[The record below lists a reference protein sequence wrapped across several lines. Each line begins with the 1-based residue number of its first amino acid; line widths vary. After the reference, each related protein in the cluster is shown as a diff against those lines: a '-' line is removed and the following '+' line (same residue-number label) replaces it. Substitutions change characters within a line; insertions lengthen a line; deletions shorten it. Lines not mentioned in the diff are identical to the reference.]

1 MNIEAII
8 QSCKEGNSLAQKQL
22 YDHFAPKMMGVCRR
36 YLQDLAEAEDAL
48 ICSFTK
54 AFQHI
59 DRYKADGPFEAWLR
73 RITVN
78 DCLDRIR
85 KQKGIWMVQLE
96 EHAEENHDPIQSSYS
111 QAYLQSLIDA
121 LPLGYKTV
129 FNLFAIE
136 GYNHQEIAE
145 RLKISESTSKSQLS
159 RARQYLQKQLQVH
172 AAKTNKL

>member
-8 QSCKEGNSLAQKQL
+8 QSCKEGNALAQRQL

-54 AFQHI
+54 AFKNL

-85 KQKGIWMVQLE
+85 KQKGIWMVQLD
-96 EHAEENHDPIQSSYS
+96 EHSEENHDPIQSTYS
-111 QAYLQSLIDA
+111 QEYLQNIIDA
-121 LPLGYKTV
+121 LPIGYKTV
-129 FNLFAIE
+129 FNLYAIE
-136 GYNHQEIAE
+136 GFSHQEIAE
-145 RLKISESTSKSQLS
+145 KLKITESTSKSQLS
-159 RARQYLQKQLQVH
+159 RARQYLQKQLQTS
-172 AAKTNKL
+172 AFKMNRL